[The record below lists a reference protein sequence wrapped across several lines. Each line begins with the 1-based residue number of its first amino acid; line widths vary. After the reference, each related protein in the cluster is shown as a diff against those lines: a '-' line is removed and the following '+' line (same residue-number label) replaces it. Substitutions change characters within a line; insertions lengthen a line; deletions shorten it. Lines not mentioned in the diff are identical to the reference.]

1 MSDSHNLI
9 ELISKSDISARIKE
23 IGLDISSFYKNESVI
38 VIIVLNGAIIFA
50 SDLIRALTV
59 DCKLDSVKVSSYSGI
74 SSSGKIEF
82 EKDLALDINGKNILI
97 VEDIIDT
104 GNTISFLKEHIKM
117 KNPKSIKIAS
127 LLTKPQSFNLPFD
140 IDWVGFEISP
150 EFVVGYGLDYNQELR
165 NLNAIYK
172 LGDVI

>member
-9 ELISKSDISARIKE
+9 ELISESHISARIKE
-23 IGLDISSFYKNESVI
+23 MGLDISSFYKNESVI
-38 VIIVLNGAIIFA
+38 VIIVLNGAVIFA
-50 SDLIRALTV
+50 SDLIRSLNI
-59 DCKLDSVKVSSYSGI
+59 DCKLDTVKVSSYSGI

-82 EKDLALDINGKNILI
+82 EKDLVLDINGKNILI

-104 GNTISFLKEHIKM
+104 GNTISFLKEHIEM

-127 LLTKPQSFNLPFD
+127 LLVKPESFDLPFD

>member
-9 ELISKSDISARIKE
+9 ELISESDISARIKE
-23 IGLDISSFYKNESVI
+23 MGLDISSFYKNESVI
-38 VIIVLNGAIIFA
+38 VVIVLNGAVIFA
-50 SDLIRALTV
+50 SDLIRTLMI

-74 SSSGKIEF
+74 SSSGKIKF
-82 EKDLALDINGKNILI
+82 EKDLALDINGENILI

-104 GNTISFLKEHIKM
+104 GKTISFLKEHIKM

-127 LLTKPQSFNLPFD
+127 LLMKPQSLDFPFD
-140 IDWVGFEISP
+140 IDWVGFEVSS

>member
-9 ELISKSDISARIKE
+9 ELISESDISARIKE
-23 IGLDISSFYKNESVI
+23 MGLDISSFYKNESVI
-38 VIIVLNGAIIFA
+38 VVIVLNGAVIFA
-50 SDLIRALTV
+50 SDLIRTLMI
-59 DCKLDSVKVSSYSGI
+59 DCKLDSVKVSSYRGI
-74 SSSGKIEF
+74 SSSGKIKF
-82 EKDLALDINGKNILI
+82 EKDLALDINGENILI

-104 GNTISFLKEHIKM
+104 GNTISFLKKHIKM

-127 LLTKPQSFNLPFD
+127 LLMKPQSLDFPFD
-140 IDWVGFEISP
+140 IDWVGFEVSS

>member
-9 ELISKSDISARIKE
+9 ELISESDISARIKE
-23 IGLDISSFYKNESVI
+23 MGLDISSFYKNESVI
-38 VIIVLNGAIIFA
+38 VVIVLNGAVIFA
-50 SDLIRALTV
+50 SDLIRTLMI

-74 SSSGKIEF
+74 SSSGKIKF
-82 EKDLALDINGKNILI
+82 EKDLALDINGENILI

-127 LLTKPQSFNLPFD
+127 LLMKPQSLDFPFD

>member
-38 VIIVLNGAIIFA
+38 VIIVLNGAVIFA
-50 SDLIRALTV
+50 SDLIRELNI
-59 DCKLDSVKVSSYSGI
+59 DCKLDFVKVSSYSGI

-82 EKDLALDINGKNILI
+82 EKDLSLDINGKNILI

-127 LLTKPQSFNLPFD
+127 LLMKPQSSNLPFD
-140 IDWVGFEISP
+140 INWVGFEISP

>member
-9 ELISKSDISARIKE
+9 ELISESDISARIKE
-23 IGLDISSFYKNESVI
+23 MGLDISSFYNNESVT
-38 VIIVLNGAIIFA
+38 VVIVLNGAVIFA
-50 SDLIRALTV
+50 SDLIRTLMI
-59 DCKLDSVKVSSYSGI
+59 DCKLDSVKVSSYRGI
-74 SSSGKIEF
+74 SSSGKIKF
-82 EKDLALDINGKNILI
+82 EKDLALDINGENILI

-104 GNTISFLKEHIKM
+104 GNTISFLKKHIKM

-127 LLTKPQSFNLPFD
+127 LLMKPQSLDFPFD
-140 IDWVGFEISP
+140 IDWVGFEVSS

>member
-9 ELISKSDISARIKE
+9 ELISESDISARIKE
-23 IGLDISSFYKNESVI
+23 MGLDISSFYKNESVI
-38 VIIVLNGAIIFA
+38 VVIVLNGAVIFA
-50 SDLIRALTV
+50 SDLIRTLMI

-74 SSSGKIEF
+74 SSSGKIKF
-82 EKDLALDINGKNILI
+82 EKDLALDIKGENILI

-104 GNTISFLKEHIKM
+104 GNTISFLKKHIKM

-127 LLTKPQSFNLPFD
+127 LLMKPQSLDFPFD
-140 IDWVGFEISP
+140 IDWVGFEVPS

>member
-38 VIIVLNGAIIFA
+38 VIIVLNGAVIFA
-50 SDLIRALTV
+50 SDLIRALNI
-59 DCKLDSVKVSSYSGI
+59 DCKLDFVKVSSYSGI

-82 EKDLALDINGKNILI
+82 EKDLSLDINGKNILI

-127 LLTKPQSFNLPFD
+127 LLMKPQSLDFPFK
-140 IDWVGFEISP
+140 IDWVGFEISS

-165 NLNAIYK
+165 NLNAVYK

>member
-9 ELISKSDISARIKE
+9 ELISESDISARIKE
-23 IGLDISSFYKNESVI
+23 MGLDISSFYKNESVI
-38 VIIVLNGAIIFA
+38 VVIVLNGAVIFA
-50 SDLIRALTV
+50 SDLIRTLKIN
-59 DCKLDSVKVSSYSGI
+59 CKLDSVKVSSYSGNR
-74 SSSGKIEF
+74 SSGKIKF
-82 EKDLALDINGKNILI
+82 EKDLALDINGENILI

-104 GNTISFLKEHIKM
+104 GNTISFLEEHIKM

-127 LLTKPQSFNLPFD
+127 LLMKSQSLDFPLN
-140 IDWVGFEISP
+140 IDWVGFEISS

>member
-1 MSDSHNLI
+1 MGDSHNLI
-9 ELISKSDISARIKE
+9 ELISESDISARIKE

-38 VIIVLNGAIIFA
+38 VIIVLNGAVIFA
-50 SDLIRALTV
+50 SDLIRELNI
-59 DCKLDSVKVSSYSGI
+59 DCKLDFVKVSSYSGI

-82 EKDLALDINGKNILI
+82 EKDLSLDINGKNILI

-127 LLTKPQSFNLPFD
+127 LLMKPQSSKLPFD

>member
-9 ELISKSDISARIKE
+9 ELISESDISSRIKE
-23 IGLDISSFYKNESVI
+23 MSLDISSFYKNESVI
-38 VIIVLNGAIIFA
+38 VIIVLNGAVIFA
-50 SDLIRALTV
+50 SDLIRALSI
-59 DCKLDSVKVSSYSGI
+59 DCKLDFVKVSSYSGI

-82 EKDLALDINGKNILI
+82 EKDLSLDIKRKNILI

-104 GNTISFLKEHIKM
+104 GNTISFLKEHMKM

-127 LLTKPQSFNLPFD
+127 LLMKSQSLNLPFD

>member
-9 ELISKSDISARIKE
+9 ELISESDISARIKE
-23 IGLDISSFYKNESVI
+23 MGLDISSFYKNESVI
-38 VIIVLNGAIIFA
+38 VVVVLNGAVIFA
-50 SDLIRALTV
+50 SDLIRTLKIN
-59 DCKLDSVKVSSYSGI
+59 CKLDSIKVSSYSGNR
-74 SSSGKIEF
+74 SSGKIKF
-82 EKDLALDINGKNILI
+82 EKDLALDINGENILI

-104 GNTISFLKEHIKM
+104 GNTISFLEEHIKM

-127 LLTKPQSFNLPFD
+127 LLMKPQSLDLPFD
-140 IDWVGFEISP
+140 IDWVGFEISS

>member
-9 ELISKSDISARIKE
+9 ELISESDISARIKE
-23 IGLDISSFYKNESVI
+23 MGLDISSFYKNESV
-38 VIIVLNGAIIFA
+38 VVVIVLNGAVIFA
-50 SDLIRALTV
+50 SDLIRSLKI
-59 DCKLDSVKVSSYSGI
+59 DCKLDSVKVSSYGGI
-74 SSSGKIEF
+74 SSSGKIKF

-127 LLTKPQSFNLPFD
+127 LLMKPQSSNLPFD

-172 LGDVI
+172 LGEAI

>member
-9 ELISKSDISARIKE
+9 ELISESDISARIKE

-38 VIIVLNGAIIFA
+38 VIIVLNGAVIFA
-50 SDLIRALTV
+50 SDLIRALSI

-117 KNPKSIKIAS
+117 KNPKSIKITS
-127 LLTKPQSFNLPFD
+127 LLMKPQSLNLPFD